1 MSGDLNDSRWLT
13 PGGAA
18 ELVGVRPD
26 VLEQWAMQGQV
37 EARIDRDGTWYD
49 RASVA
54 ELVVRLQR
62 SKCPLGHPLRL
73 RRDGTR
79 WCARCRSVERG

>member
-1 MSGDLNDSRWLT
+1 MSGDRSDGRWLT
-13 PGGAA
+13 SGSAA
-18 ELVGVRPD
+18 ELVGVRPE
-26 VLEQWAMQGQV
+26 VLEHWATRGHV

-62 SKCPLGHPLRL
+62 SKCRLGHPLQL

-79 WCARCRSVERG
+79 WCARCRAVEAG